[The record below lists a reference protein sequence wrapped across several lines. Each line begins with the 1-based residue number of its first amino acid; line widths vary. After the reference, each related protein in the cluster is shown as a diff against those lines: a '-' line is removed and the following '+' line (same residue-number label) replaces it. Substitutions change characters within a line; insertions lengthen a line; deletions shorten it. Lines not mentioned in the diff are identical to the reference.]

1 MRMSPNK
8 FNEFT
13 QNVDQTTQQLKDD
26 ALLWSKEANA
36 FVADHGAEGKKA
48 NSKITHLLAGDI
60 SKSST
65 DAITGGQLYTL
76 NQTLAT
82 YFGGGAKYE
91 DGKWTAPTFTVKT
104 VKEDGKEEEKSYQN
118 VAAALTGVGSSFTN
132 IRNEITKE
140 INKEIANVKGESL
153 VKQDP
158 KSKQITIGKEVA
170 GTGINIANSSG
181 QDRRLSGVKAA
192 ENDNDAVNKGQL
204 DQGLKELSDN
214 LQSDDSVVVH
224 YDKKTDGNIDYTSV
238 TLGKGK
244 DSAAVA
250 LHNVA
255 NGKIAS
261 GSKDVVTGG
270 QINKIGED
278 VAKILGGGAK
288 FDDGSFTEPTYTV
301 SNIDKDGHVKES
313 QYHDAGSALV
323 GLDTNI
329 KNVNENVTNKFNEFT
344 QNVDQTTQQLKDDA
358 LLWSKEA
365 NAFVADHGAEGKKAN
380 SKITHLLAGDISKSS
395 TDAITGGQLY
405 SLNQTLA
412 TYFGGGAKYEDGKWT
427 APTYT
432 VKKFDSEGNAT
443 EESYNNVA
451 SAFEGF
457 NSSLTNVHNEINNAL
472 SGVEG
477 ESLVKQ
483 DPESKQITIGKEV
496 AGTGINIANSSG
508 QDRRL
513 SGVKAAENDNDAVNK
528 GQLDQG
534 LKELSDNLQSDDS
547 VVVHYDKKTDGNIDY
562 TSVTLGK
569 GKDSAAVALHN
580 VANGKIASGS
590 KDVVTGGQI
599 NKIGEDVAKI
609 LGGGAKF
616 DDGSFTEPTYTVSNI
631 DKDGH
636 VKESQYHDAG
646 SALVGLDTNI
656 KNVNENVTNK
666 FNEFTQN
673 VDQTTQQLKDDAL
686 LWSKEANAFVA
697 DHGAEG
703 KKANSKITHLLA
715 GDISKSSTDAI
726 TGGQLYTLNQTLATY
741 FGGGAKYED
750 GKWTAPTYT
759 VKKFN
764 SDGTESTQEY
774 QSVSEA
780 FGGVNAAFTS
790 FGDKVTNQITQQL
803 GNQVTEQIKSEAL
816 SWSEVDKAYVAR
828 HGKGESRSNSKIT
841 FLANG
846 LIGKDS
852 TDAINGSQLYT
863 ISNALAAYFGEV
875 QNIRTANG

>member
-1 MRMSPNK
+1 MGGGAKFDDGSFTEPTYTVSNIDKDGHVKESQYHDAGSALVGLDTNIKNVNENVTNK

-158 KSKQITIGKEVA
+158 
-170 GTGINIANSSG
+170 
-181 QDRRLSGVKAA
+181 
-192 ENDNDAVNKGQL
+192 
-204 DQGLKELSDN
+204 
-214 LQSDDSVVVH
+214 
-224 YDKKTDGNIDYTSV
+224 
-238 TLGKGK
+238 
-244 DSAAVA
+244 
-250 LHNVA
+250 
-255 NGKIAS
+255 
-261 GSKDVVTGG
+261 
-270 QINKIGED
+270 
-278 VAKILGGGAK
+278 
-288 FDDGSFTEPTYTV
+288 
-301 SNIDKDGHVKES
+301 
-313 QYHDAGSALV
+313 
-323 GLDTNI
+323 
-329 KNVNENVTNKFNEFT
+329 
-344 QNVDQTTQQLKDDA
+344 
-358 LLWSKEA
+358 
-365 NAFVADHGAEGKKAN
+365 
-380 SKITHLLAGDISKSS
+380 
-395 TDAITGGQLY
+395 
-405 SLNQTLA
+405 
-412 TYFGGGAKYEDGKWT
+412 
-427 APTYT
+427 
-432 VKKFDSEGNAT
+432 
-443 EESYNNVA
+443 
-451 SAFEGF
+451 
-457 NSSLTNVHNEINNAL
+457 
-472 SGVEG
+472 
-477 ESLVKQ
+477 
-483 DPESKQITIGKEV
+483 ESKQITIGKEV

-547 VVVHYDKKTDGNIDY
+547 AVVHYDKKTDGNIDY

-750 GKWTAPTYT
+750 GKWTAPTFT
-759 VKKFN
+759 VKTVKE
-764 SDGTESTQEY
+764 DGKEEEKSY
-774 QSVSEA
+774 QNVA
-780 FGGVNAAFTS
+780 AALTGVGSSFT
-790 FGDKVTNQITQQL
+790 NIRNEITKEI
-803 GNQVTEQIKSEAL
+803 NKEIANV
-816 SWSEVDKAYVAR
+816 
-828 HGKGESRSNSKIT
+828 KGESLVKQDPESKQIT
-841 FLANG
+841 
-846 LIGKDS
+846 IGKEVAAQES
-852 TDAINGSQLYT
+852 ILPTVQVKIVGFQVLRQQRMTMMQLT
-863 ISNALAAYFGEV
+863 KVS
-875 QNIRTANG
+875 

>member
-1 MRMSPNK
+1 MSPNK